1 MNLKPLQRALF
12 VFRYFFLADPLRG
25 SLMLI
30 SMLIAGLL
38 EGLGIA
44 AFLPLLN
51 LIVNGDAASQTV
63 VGRFAENTLRS
74 LGLDP
79 SIGVML
85 AIIVSMLTLKSLLLV
100 FATKQIGYTAA
111 QVTMALRLK
120 MLESFMAARWSFFI
134 KQRAGSLTSAMAGE
148 AGRAAACYL
157 QICRIVVSL
166 IQIAV
171 YGLLSIA
178 ISWQVSVAALLVSL
192 VSALLL
198 NRFVVL
204 TGKASQL
211 QTKLNKSLLS
221 RLIDGLQAMKPIK
234 AMAQEDRVTPMLE
247 ADIRQLKETQRHLIM
262 SRESLNHLREPVS
275 AAALGLGLYFL
286 LNHWTMNLESLFVLV
301 LLFWRMVGR
310 LSGLQSSYQNVA
322 GGLPAFWFVR
332 SILSSAST
340 AKETGFG
347 GKAPRLSDAI
357 RVRDVHFSYG
367 RNLVLDK
374 ISLTIPVGQFVAVV
388 GSSGAGKTT
397 LVDLVIGLL
406 RPQSGEIWIDEEPL
420 GQIDMKQW
428 RRMIG
433 YVPQETVLFNDT
445 IRTNLTLGDPDLTEP
460 RVIEALRQ
468 AGAWDF
474 VQELPDGLDAVV
486 GEHGAKLS
494 GGQRQRLAIA
504 RALVRRPVL
513 LVLDEATTALD
524 PATESEICK
533 TIRDLAG
540 QITVLAISHQ
550 PAVQQAA
557 DVVYRIE
564 SGAVLPADRP
574 AKALDPTTVF
584 S

>member
-1 MNLKPLQRALF
+1 MSLKPLRRSF
-12 VFRYFFLADPLRG
+12 YVFRYFFLADPLRG
-25 SLMLI
+25 CVMLV

-51 LIVNGDAASQTV
+51 LIVNGGSTNQTV
-63 VGRFAENTLRS
+63 VGRLAEDAVQS
-74 LGLDP
+74 LGLEP

-85 AIIVSMLTLKSLLLV
+85 AIIVGTITLKSLLLV
-100 FATKQIGYTAA
+100 FAAKQIGYTAA
-111 QVTMALRLK
+111 QATMTLRLE
-120 MLESFMAARWSFFI
+120 MLERFMAARWSFFV

-148 AGRAAACYL
+148 AGRAATCYL
-157 QICRIVVSL
+157 QICRMVIGL

-178 ISWQVSVAALLVSL
+178 ISWQVSAAALVVSV

-198 NRFVVL
+198 NRFVVIA
-204 TGKASQL
+204 GKAGQQ
-211 QTKLNKSLLS
+211 QTRLSKSLLS

-247 ADIRQLKETQRHLIM
+247 ADIRQLNETQRRVIM
-262 SRESLNHLREPVS
+262 SRESLIHLREPVS
-275 AAALGLGLYFL
+275 AAALGIGLYFL
-286 LNHWTMNLESLFVLV
+286 LNHWTTNLESLFVLV

-310 LSGLQSSYQNVA
+310 LSGLQSSYQLVA
-322 GGLPAFWFVR
+322 GSLPAFWFIR
-332 SILSSAST
+332 SVLSSASM
-340 AKETGFG
+340 AGETGHG
-347 GKAPRLSDAI
+347 GKPPRLSTAI
-357 RVRDVHFSYG
+357 RVRDVCFSYG

-374 ISLTIPVGQFVAVV
+374 VSLTIPAGQFVAVV
-388 GSSGAGKTT
+388 GASGAGKTT
-397 LVDLVIGLL
+397 LADLLIGLL
-406 RPQSGEIWIDEEPL
+406 RPRSGEVWIDDQPL
-420 GQIDMKQW
+420 GQVDLKQW

-445 IRTNLTLGDPDLTEP
+445 ILTNLTLGDPAFTEP
-460 RVIEALRQ
+460 QVVEALRK

-474 VQELPDGLDAVV
+474 VRELPDGLETVV

-504 RALVRRPVL
+504 RALVRQPVL

-524 PATESEICK
+524 PATEAGICE
-533 TIRDLAG
+533 TIQSLAG

-550 PAVQQAA
+550 PAVQRAA

-564 SGAVLPADRP
+564 SGAIRPADQP
-574 AKALDPTTVF
+574 ATAFGATAVL